1 MTMQP
6 GYPQQ
11 QYGYQPGQPQQPP
24 QQMMHAPQ
32 GPPPNPRLQEA
43 LASVDLLPGEQIYYT
58 LQADGFFIGV
68 NPIAKL
74 MAAITAFF
82 VTLTGGHIRIFL
94 VVTNQRLLALQS
106 RAVWCGC
113 GRAKVV
119 QTFALA
125 SVREVG
131 SAKVTQLCCIHTRL
145 VQVHSLTERAG
156 YVIKKLGDDEI
167 RKFVTNLSG
176 VIVAHSAR
184 ASV

>member
-1 MTMQP
+1 MQQYQQQP
-6 GYPQQ
+6 PPQQ
-11 QYGYQPGQPQQPP
+11 QMQPP
-24 QQMMHAPQ
+24 
-32 GPPPNPRLQEA
+32 GDPRLHEA
-43 LASVDLLPGEQIYYT
+43 LATVDLLPGEQVHFT

-68 NPIAKL
+68 NPIAKA

-106 RAVWCGC
+106 RAVWCGWA
-113 GRAKVV
+113 RAKVV

-131 SAKVTQLCCIHTRL
+131 SSKMTQACCIHTRL
-145 VQVHSLTERAG
+145 VQIHSLTERAG

-167 RKFVTNLSG
+167 RRFVTNLSG
-176 VIVAHSAR
+176 AIVAHSAR

>member
-1 MTMQP
+1 MQP
-6 GYPQQ
+6 QYPQQ
-11 QYGYQPGQPQQPP
+11 QYGHQPQMQQYQQPP
-24 QQMMHAPQ
+24 QQQMQ
-32 GPPPNPRLQEA
+32 PPGDPRLHEA
-43 LASVDLLPGEQIYYT
+43 LATVDLLPGEQVHTT
-58 LQADGFFIGV
+58 LQADGFFIGA

-106 RAVWCGC
+106 RAVWCGWA
-113 GRAKVV
+113 RAKVV

-131 SAKVTQLCCIHTRL
+131 SRKETQMCCIHTRT
-145 VQVHSLTERAG
+145 VQVHSFTERAS

-167 RKFVTNLSG
+167 RRFVTNLSG
-176 VIVAHSAR
+176 VLVAHSGR
-184 ASV
+184 ASM